1 MAARAYA
8 PRGSSVPAL
17 RASVSWLCMSIQFHI
32 PVRCKMAIDQKAEH
46 APWRDPSRISSARSF
61 ALMGAGV
68 LIGLI
73 LAGYSLFTA
82 RSASTLIV
90 PAEDVALVNQQPVSR
105 ADYLALLQTLY
116 GVDLS
121 HATQEQRHKVL
132 DDMIREELFVQRG
145 KELDVASTDPDVR
158 SALVNA
164 VELEIAENAL
174 TSQPSEAALRQFFE
188 AHQER
193 YVSEGV
199 MRVRD
204 LVFPASALGELPRDP
219 EALER
224 AVTDAQTLAHLNG
237 RDSGKTK
244 GEEFYFAAKIHLGDE
259 LFAAAR
265 DLGNGGVSRPIQLP
279 DGIHVLDMEQNRHPV
294 PFGFAAARAQ
304 VLSDYRNQA
313 VDKLKLSGES
323 FLRKRANVLIADDLR

>member
-1 MAARAYA
+1 
-8 PRGSSVPAL
+8 
-17 RASVSWLCMSIQFHI
+17 
-32 PVRCKMAIDQKAEH
+32 MAIDQKPERAS
-46 APWRDPSRISSARSF
+46 WRDPSQISNPRSF
-61 ALMGAGV
+61 VLMAAGV
-68 LIGLI
+68 LIGLV

-105 ADYLALLQTLY
+105 ADYIALLQTLY

-121 HATQEQRHKVL
+121 HATPEQRHKVL

-164 VELEIAENAL
+164 VELEIAENAI
-174 TSQPSEAALRQFFE
+174 TSQPSEAALRRFFDT
-188 AHQER
+188 HQDR

-199 MRVRD
+199 MRVKD
-204 LVFPASALGELPRDP
+204 MVFPAAALRELPSGP
-219 EALER
+219 QTLKQALS
-224 AVTDAQTLAHLNG
+224 DAQTLAHLDG
-237 RDSGKTK
+237 RDSGRTK
-244 GEEFYFAAKIHLGDE
+244 GEEFYFAAKIHLGAE

-265 DLGNGGVSRPIQLP
+265 DLSDGSVSKPIQLA
-279 DGIHVLDMEQNRHPV
+279 DGIHVLDMQHNKRPV
-294 PFGFAAARAQ
+294 PFDFAAARTQ

-313 VDKLKLSGES
+313 VDKLKLSGEA
-323 FLRKRANVLIADDLR
+323 FLRKRANVLIAEDLR

>member
-1 MAARAYA
+1 
-8 PRGSSVPAL
+8 
-17 RASVSWLCMSIQFHI
+17 MSIQFHT
-32 PVRCKMAIDQKAEH
+32 PVRFKMAIDQKPAR
-46 APWRDPSRISSARSF
+46 APWRDPSQISNARSF
-61 ALMGAGV
+61 VLMAAGV
-68 LIGLI
+68 LTGLV

-105 ADYLALLQTLY
+105 ADYLVLLQTLY

-121 HATQEQRHKVL
+121 HATREQRHRVL

-145 KELDVASTDPDVR
+145 KELDVAATDPDVR

-164 VELEIAENAL
+164 VELEIAENAI
-174 TSQPSEAALRQFFE
+174 TSQPSEAALRQFFQTHE
-188 AHQER
+188 DR

-204 LVFPASALGELPRDP
+204 LVFPAAALQELPTEP
-219 EALER
+219 QALKR
-224 AVTDAQTLAHLNG
+224 TVTDAQVLARLNG
-237 RDSGKTK
+237 RDSGRTK

-265 DLGNGGVSRPIQLP
+265 ELANGTVSKPIPLP
-279 DGIHVLDMEQNRHPV
+279 DGIHVLDMEQNKLPV

>member
-1 MAARAYA
+1 MATDQK
-8 PRGSSVPAL
+8 PE
-17 RASVSWLCMSIQFHI
+17 RAS
-32 PVRCKMAIDQKAEH
+32 
-46 APWRDPSRISSARSF
+46 WRDPSQISSARSF
-61 ALMGAGV
+61 VLMAAGV
-68 LIGLI
+68 LVGLV

-121 HATQEQRHKVL
+121 HATQEQRRKVL

-164 VELEIAENAL
+164 VELEIAENAI
-174 TSQPSEAALRQFFE
+174 TSQPSEAALRRFFE
-188 AHQER
+188 THQDH
-193 YVSEGV
+193 YVSEGI
-199 MRVRD
+199 MRVKD
-204 LVFPASALGELPRDP
+204 LVFPATALPELPIEPR
-219 EALER
+219 ALKK
-224 AVTDAQTLAHLNG
+224 AISDAQTLAYLNG

-244 GEEFYFAAKIHLGDE
+244 GDEFYFAAKIHLGDE
-259 LFAAAR
+259 LFAVAR
-265 DLGNGGVSRPIQLP
+265 DLANNSVSKPMQLS
-279 DGIHVLDMEQNRHPV
+279 DGIHVLEMEQNKHPV
-294 PFGFAAARAQ
+294 PFGFAAAHAQ

>member
-1 MAARAYA
+1 
-8 PRGSSVPAL
+8 
-17 RASVSWLCMSIQFHI
+17 MSIQFHT
-32 PVRCKMAIDQKAEH
+32 PVRFKMAIDQKSAR
-46 APWRDPSRISSARSF
+46 APWRDPSRISNVRSF
-61 ALMGAGV
+61 VLMAAGV
-68 LIGLI
+68 LIGLA

-82 RSASTLIV
+82 RSASLIV
-90 PAEDVALVNQQPVSR
+90 PAEDVALVNQQPLSR

-121 HATQEQRHKVL
+121 HATREQRHQVL

-145 KELDVASTDPDVR
+145 KELDVAATDPDVR

-164 VELEIAENAL
+164 VELEIAENAI
-174 TSQPSEAALRQFFE
+174 TAQPSEAALRQFFE
-188 AHQER
+188 THEDR

-204 LVFPASALGELPRDP
+204 LVFPASALPELPGDT
-219 EALER
+219 EALKR
-224 AVTDAQTLAHLNG
+224 AINDAEMLARLNG

-259 LFAAAR
+259 LFAAAKV
-265 DLGNGGVSRPIQLP
+265 LASGTVSKPIRLP
-279 DGIHVLDMEQNRHPV
+279 DGIHVLAMEQNKRPV

-323 FLRKRANVLIADDLR
+323 FLRRRANVLIADDLL

>member
-1 MAARAYA
+1 
-8 PRGSSVPAL
+8 
-17 RASVSWLCMSIQFHI
+17 MSIQFHT
-32 PVRCKMAIDQKAEH
+32 PVRFNMAIDQEPKR
-46 APWRDPSRISSARSF
+46 APWRDPSQISNARSF
-61 ALMGAGV
+61 VLMGAGV
-68 LIGLI
+68 LIGLL

-145 KELDVASTDPDVR
+145 KELDVAATDPDVR

-164 VELEIAENAL
+164 VELEIAENAI

-188 AHQER
+188 THEDR

-204 LVFPASALGELPRDP
+204 LVFPGAALPELPAAP
-219 EALER
+219 EALKR
-224 AVTDAQTLAHLNG
+224 AVSDAQTLARLNG
-237 RDSGKTK
+237 RDSGRTK
-244 GEEFYFAAKIHLGDE
+244 GDEFYFAVKIHLGDG

-265 DLGNGGVSRPIQLP
+265 DLANGAVSTPIPLP
-279 DGIHVLDMEQNRHPV
+279 DGIHVLDMQYNKRPV

-304 VLSDYRNQA
+304 VLSDYRSQA
-313 VDKLKLSGES
+313 VDKLKSSGES

>member
-1 MAARAYA
+1 MF
-8 PRGSSVPAL
+8 
-17 RASVSWLCMSIQFHI
+17 IQSQI
-32 PVRCKMAIDQKAEH
+32 PVRFKMAIDQKPERAS
-46 APWRDPSRISSARSF
+46 WRDPSQISSARSF
-61 ALMGAGV
+61 VLMAAGV
-68 LIGLI
+68 LVGLV

-82 RSASTLIV
+82 RSASNLIV
-90 PAEDVALVNQQPVSR
+90 PAEDVALVNQQPISR
-105 ADYLALLQTLY
+105 TDYLALLQTLY

-121 HATQEQRHKVL
+121 HATPEQRRKVL

-145 KELDVASTDPDVR
+145 KELDVAATDPDVR

-164 VELEIAENAL
+164 VELEIAENAI

-188 AHQER
+188 AHQDR

-199 MRVRD
+199 MRVKD
-204 LVFPASALGELPRDP
+204 LI
-219 EALER
+219 
-224 AVTDAQTLAHLNG
+224 NG
-237 RDSGKTK
+237 RDSGRTK

-265 DLGNGGVSRPIQLP
+265 DMDDGTVSKPIQLP
-279 DGIHVLDMEQNRHPV
+279 DGTHVLEMEHNKHPV
-294 PFGFAAARAQ
+294 PFDFAAARAQ
-304 VLSDYRNQA
+304 VLSDFRNQA

>member
-1 MAARAYA
+1 
-8 PRGSSVPAL
+8 
-17 RASVSWLCMSIQFHI
+17 
-32 PVRCKMAIDQKAEH
+32 MAIDQKPER
-46 APWRDPSRISSARSF
+46 APWRDPSQISNARSF

-68 LIGLI
+68 LIGLV

-121 HATQEQRHKVL
+121 HATQEQRRKVL

-188 AHQER
+188 THPER

-204 LVFPASALGELPRDP
+204 LVFPASALGELPHAP
-219 EALER
+219 EALKR

-265 DLGNGGVSRPIQLP
+265 DLGNDEVSRPIQLS
-279 DGIHVLDMEQNRHPV
+279 DGIHVLDMEENRHPV

>member
-1 MAARAYA
+1 
-8 PRGSSVPAL
+8 
-17 RASVSWLCMSIQFHI
+17 
-32 PVRCKMAIDQKAEH
+32 MAIDQKPEH
-46 APWRDPSRISSARSF
+46 APWRDPSQISSARSF
-61 ALMGAGV
+61 VLMAAGV

-121 HATQEQRHKVL
+121 HATREQRRQVL

-164 VELEIAENAL
+164 VELEIAENAI
-174 TSQPSEAALRQFFE
+174 TSQPSETVLRQFFE
-188 AHQER
+188 THQDR

-199 MRVRD
+199 MRAKD
-204 LVFPASALGELPRDP
+204 LVFPASALGELPHEP
-219 EALER
+219 EALKR
-224 AVTDAQTLAHLNG
+224 AVTDAQTLAHLDG
-237 RDSGKTK
+237 RDSGRTK

-265 DLGNGGVSRPIQLP
+265 DLGNGEVSRPIQLS
-279 DGIHVLDMEQNRHPV
+279 DGIHVLDMEQNRRPV